1 MLMPERVWGK
11 TSFCPCYNPVRL
23 GWCSPFCKWG
33 GCSERVSKCQSH
45 GLFYSLTPNPVPTPP
60 HCLVPTSSL
69 PHLWNCHSAPDLETV
84 ASFFRYKRG
93 LRISKSRDMFLQAC
107 KFMTRT
113 FQAAAF
119 IREKSWKPARNIDS
133 RIAQRW
139 LKIVAT
145 AFSLAC
151 ITCHFFL
158 DFHYYL
164 LFVSVYVCLIY

>member
-23 GWCSPFCKWG
+23 DDAPHFANEEGVQRGWANVRAMACSTVWLQTQCP
-33 GCSERVSKCQSH
+33 
-45 GLFYSLTPNPVPTPP
+45 LP
-60 HCLVPTSSL
+60 HTAWSPLPSL

-84 ASFFRYKRG
+84 ASFRYKRDWG
-93 LRISKSRDMFLQAC
+93 YLRAGICSYRHANLCDKDVPGSSIY
-107 KFMTRT
+107 K
-113 FQAAAF
+113 
-119 IREKSWKPARNIDS
+119 REELETPLETHS